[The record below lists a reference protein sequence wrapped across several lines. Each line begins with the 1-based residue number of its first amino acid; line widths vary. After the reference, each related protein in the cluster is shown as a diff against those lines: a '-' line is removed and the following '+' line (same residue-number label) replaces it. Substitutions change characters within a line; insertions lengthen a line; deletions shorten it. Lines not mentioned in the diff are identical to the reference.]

1 MTEPEATTATQ
12 NQPTTSANYRKI
24 MLGLLTL
31 VMIFNLLDRQIIFIL
46 AENIKL
52 DLGLTDTQLGLLG
65 GVTFSLIYALAALPL
80 ARLAD
85 RASKKK
91 VLAGCIALWSL
102 MTAIGGLAQNFIQ
115 LALTRC
121 GVALGE
127 AGANPASQAMISE
140 VFPPRE
146 RVRALAILQT
156 GVPLGIMLGLAGG
169 GWMAEHYHW
178 RTVLITVAVPSMLMA
193 PLCLWLL
200 RDAAVDSSPGGQR
213 QGGFLAG
220 IKELLAIPGFL
231 WTLTGVA
238 VFSFSA
244 FSSVVFGAVF
254 LIRLHDFSVGEA
266 GLAFGLITGI
276 AGFVATLAWGYIA
289 ELAGRGH
296 YRRPLRITAGACAL
310 AAPLYILAWTIGSTA
325 VMLAAFTL
333 AWIMTA
339 AYLPI
344 SNATIQNMAPPKL
357 RALAASLVVLSMS
370 AVGNVTGA
378 TLSGVLSDSL
388 QQVHGADGLRI
399 ALSIVAAFGLVA
411 ALCYWR
417 AAAKM
422 PPPVEH

>member
-1 MTEPEATTATQ
+1 
-12 NQPTTSANYRKI
+12 
-24 MLGLLTL
+24 
-31 VMIFNLLDRQIIFIL
+31 IFNLLDRQIIFIL

-102 MTAIGGLAQNFIQ
+102 MTAIGGLAQSFIQ

-244 FSSVVFGAVF
+244 FSSVV
-254 LIRLHDFSVGEA
+254 
-266 GLAFGLITGI
+266 
-276 AGFVATLAWGYIA
+276 
-289 ELAGRGH
+289 
-296 YRRPLRITAGACAL
+296 
-310 AAPLYILAWTIGSTA
+310 
-325 VMLAAFTL
+325 
-333 AWIMTA
+333 
-339 AYLPI
+339 
-344 SNATIQNMAPPKL
+344 
-357 RALAASLVVLSMS
+357 
-370 AVGNVTGA
+370 
-378 TLSGVLSDSL
+378 
-388 QQVHGADGLRI
+388 
-399 ALSIVAAFGLVA
+399 
-411 ALCYWR
+411 
-417 AAAKM
+417 
-422 PPPVEH
+422 